1 MSSVAGR
8 RRVRQAIVGVILV
21 SVAGFVFQ
29 FATESGR
36 AVPYRAPRERPVGD
50 LVDLTDG
57 YWWYSSRDEP
67 GEWMTAAAI
76 TVRNRRSRPIRVL
89 SVTFDR
95 IINLERGHPWITGPL
110 SPSLTFQLYDGWP
123 ADDQGPEFTDWPPDT
138 RPVRGFTIPPEVPG
152 GTSPPAAGQLIADE
166 ENDATV
172 LVKIGRRDPT
182 RNGYVL
188 GVRIRY
194 RLGDVEH
201 VAHFPKVEF
210 GLCTAKRFETS
221 TCTRDHG

>member
-1 MSSVAGR
+1 MFR
-8 RRVRQAIVGVILV
+8 
-21 SVAGFVFQ
+21 
-29 FATESGR
+29 FANESGR
-36 AVPYRAPRERPVGD
+36 AVPYQPPSERQVGD

-57 YWWYSSRDEP
+57 YWWYSTRDEP

-76 TVRNRRSRPIRVL
+76 TVRNRRSRPIRLV

-95 IINLERGHPWITGPL
+95 VVNLERGRPWITGPL

-123 ADDQGPEFTDWPPDT
+123 PENPGPEFTDWPPDT
-138 RPVRGFTIPPEVPG
+138 RPVRGFTVASRSPG
-152 GTSPPAAGQLIADE
+152 VSAPPAAGHLVADE

-172 LVKIGRRDPT
+172 LVKIRRRDHS

-188 GVRIRY
+188 GVKIRY
-194 RLGDVEH
+194 RIGGVEH

-210 GLCTAKRFETS
+210 GLCTSKRFKTN